1 MFSKILI
8 ANRGEIAVRI
18 ARTAKA
24 MGVQTVAVCSAVDV
38 NALHTHAC
46 DQSVMIGGASPAE
59 SYLNAQRIVEVA
71 LTTGAE
77 AIHPGYGFLSENAE
91 FAELCEAD
99 GIKFI
104 GPSSKVI
111 RAMGLK
117 SSAKTIVEKA
127 GVPLL
132 PGFHGEDQSDEVL
145 VAEASRIGF
154 PLLIKAS
161 AGGGGKGMRVV
172 DRLGDFMTALTGAR
186 REAKNSFN
194 NDHVLLERYIKAPR
208 HIEVQ
213 IFADQQ
219 GNYVHLFERDCS
231 LQRRYQKVI
240 EEAPAPAIS
249 EELRRSLGE
258 TAITVAKAAGY
269 EGAGTVEFI
278 MDEKKNFYFMEMNT
292 RLQVEHPVTEMITGQ
307 DLVEWQLRVA
317 AGEALP
323 KQQKDIKLKGHA
335 VESRVYAENP
345 ARDFLPVSGRIEY
358 LQERKGADAD
368 VRIDSGVQVGDEVG
382 VYYDPMMSKII
393 CWGETRQAALNKLN
407 VALSAYQLAGI
418 QTNINFL
425 RALISVPDFSEAE
438 QQPKNL
444 NTGLINRYI
453 KSLSKSQELISVTAV
468 ALFLAYELRGMFDG
482 QLEPGPSSDL
492 YSPWR
497 HIDGWRLN
505 RDASRVFRLICE
517 DQTHEVLLSLCLNKT
532 QFVFDGSEYEL
543 NSVGY
548 NSDQIQVKVS
558 GKSAEGFV
566 FDGES
571 GVTIFCEGQ
580 TTVISL
586 SQLDLS
592 VEEESGKLLIAPLP
606 GYVRQ
611 ILVAVGDSVQKEQA
625 LVIVEAMKM
634 EHTILSPKSGTVVE
648 IFYSEGD
655 QVLEGVELLAL
666 EEDK

>member
-117 SSAKTIVEKA
+117 SSAKTIVETA

-468 ALFLAYELRGMFDG
+468 ALFLAYELRGLFDG

>member
-91 FAELCEAD
+91 FAELCEAE

-145 VAEASRIGF
+145 VAEASRIEF

-213 IFADQQ
+213 VFADQQ

-517 DQTHEVLLSLCLNKT
+517 DQTHEVFLSLCLNKT

-586 SQLDLS
+586 SQFDLS

>member
-77 AIHPGYGFLSENAE
+77 AIHPGYGVLSENAE
-91 FAELCEAD
+91 FAELCEAE

-172 DRLGDFMTALTGAR
+172 DLLGDFMTALTGAR

-213 IFADQQ
+213 VFADQQ

-517 DQTHEVLLSLCLNKT
+517 DQTHEVFLSLCLNKT

-586 SQLDLS
+586 SQFDLS

>member
-91 FAELCEAD
+91 FAELCEAE

>member
-91 FAELCEAD
+91 LAELCEAE

-132 PGFHGEDQSDEVL
+132 PGFHGADQSDEVL

-249 EELRRSLGE
+249 EEIRRSLGE
-258 TAITVAKAAGY
+258 TAIAVAKAAGY

-278 MDEKKNFYFMEMNT
+278 MDESQHFYFMEMNT

-382 VYYDPMMSKII
+382 VYYYPMMSKII
-393 CWGETRQAALNKLN
+393 CWG
-407 VALSAYQLAGI
+407 
-418 QTNINFL
+418 
-425 RALISVPDFSEAE
+425 
-438 QQPKNL
+438 
-444 NTGLINRYI
+444 
-453 KSLSKSQELISVTAV
+453 
-468 ALFLAYELRGMFDG
+468 
-482 QLEPGPSSDL
+482 
-492 YSPWR
+492 
-497 HIDGWRLN
+497 
-505 RDASRVFRLICE
+505 
-517 DQTHEVLLSLCLNKT
+517 
-532 QFVFDGSEYEL
+532 
-543 NSVGY
+543 
-548 NSDQIQVKVS
+548 
-558 GKSAEGFV
+558 
-566 FDGES
+566 
-571 GVTIFCEGQ
+571 
-580 TTVISL
+580 
-586 SQLDLS
+586 
-592 VEEESGKLLIAPLP
+592 
-606 GYVRQ
+606 
-611 ILVAVGDSVQKEQA
+611 
-625 LVIVEAMKM
+625 
-634 EHTILSPKSGTVVE
+634 
-648 IFYSEGD
+648 
-655 QVLEGVELLAL
+655 
-666 EEDK
+666 

>member
-117 SSAKTIVEKA
+117 SSAKTIVETA

-634 EHTILSPKSGTVVE
+634 EHTILSP
-648 IFYSEGD
+648 
-655 QVLEGVELLAL
+655 
-666 EEDK
+666 

>member
-91 FAELCEAD
+91 FAELCEAE

-117 SSAKTIVEKA
+117 SSAKTIVETA

>member
-24 MGVQTVAVCSAVDV
+24 MGVQTVAVCSAVDA
-38 NALHTHAC
+38 NALHTHVC

-91 FAELCEAD
+91 FAELCEAE

-132 PGFHGEDQSDEVL
+132 PGFHGADQSDEVL

-249 EELRRSLGE
+249 EEIRRSLGE
-258 TAITVAKAAGY
+258 TAIAVAKAAGY

-278 MDEKKNFYFMEMNT
+278 MDESQHFYFMEMNT

-317 AGEALP
+317 AGEVLP

-345 ARDFLPVSGRIEY
+345 ARDFLPVAGRIEY
-358 LQERKGADAD
+358 LQERKGADSD

-382 VYYDPMMSKII
+382 VYYDPMISKII
-393 CWGETRQAALNKLN
+393 CWGETRQAALNKFN
-407 VALSAYQLAGI
+407 VALSAYHLAGI
-418 QTNINFL
+418 QTNTNFL

-438 QQPKNL
+438 QQPQNL
-444 NTGLINRYI
+444 NTGLINRHI
-453 KSLSKSQELISVTAV
+453 KRLSKSQELISVTAV
-468 ALFLAYELRGMFDG
+468 ALFLAYELRGMFDD
-482 QLEPGPSSDL
+482 QLESDPSSDP

-497 HIDGWRLN
+497 HMDGWRLN
-505 RDASRVFRLICE
+505 RDASRVFRLICG
-517 DQTHEVLLSLCLNKT
+517 DQTYEVLLSLCLNKI
-532 QFVFDGSEYEL
+532 QFVFDGAEYEL

-558 GKSAEGFV
+558 GKYAEGFV
-566 FDGES
+566 FEGES

-580 TTVISL
+580 TTVISR
-586 SQLDLS
+586 SQLDLY
-592 VEEESGKLLIAPLP
+592 VEEESGNLLIAPLP

-611 ILVAVGDSVQKEQA
+611 ILVAVGD
-625 LVIVEAMKM
+625 
-634 EHTILSPKSGTVVE
+634 
-648 IFYSEGD
+648 
-655 QVLEGVELLAL
+655 
-666 EEDK
+666 

>member
-24 MGVQTVAVCSAVDV
+24 MGVQTVAVCSAVDA

-117 SSAKTIVEKA
+117 SSAKTIVETA

>member
-145 VAEASRIGF
+145 VAEASRIEF

-194 NDHVLLERYIKAPR
+194 NDHVLLERYIKSPR

-213 IFADQQ
+213 VFADQQ

-586 SQLDLS
+586 SQFDLS
-592 VEEESGKLLIAPLP
+592 LEEESGKLLIAPLP

-634 EHTILSPKSGTVVE
+634 ENPILSPKTGTG
-648 IFYSEGD
+648 SNTH
-655 QVLEGVELLAL
+655 LTPPP
-666 EEDK
+666 

>member
-91 FAELCEAD
+91 FAELCEAE

-145 VAEASRIGF
+145 VAEASRIEF

-586 SQLDLS
+586 SQFDLS

>member
-46 DQSVMIGGASPAE
+46 DQSVMIGGVSPAE

-91 FAELCEAD
+91 FAELCETE

-117 SSAKTIVEKA
+117 SSAKTIVETA

-172 DRLGDFMTALTGAR
+172 DRLGDFMTSLTGAR

-382 VYYDPMMSKII
+382 IYYDPMMSKII

-606 GYVRQ
+606 GCVRK

>member
-117 SSAKTIVEKA
+117 SSAKTIVETA

>member
-24 MGVQTVAVCSAVDV
+24 MGVQTVAVCSAVDA
-38 NALHTHAC
+38 NALHTHVC

-117 SSAKTIVEKA
+117 SSAKTIVETA

>member
-91 FAELCEAD
+91 FAELCEAE

-145 VAEASRIGF
+145 VAEASRIEF

-213 IFADQQ
+213 VFADQQ

-586 SQLDLS
+586 SQFDLS

>member
-24 MGVQTVAVCSAVDV
+24 MGVQTVAVCSAVDA
-38 NALHTHAC
+38 NALHTHVC

-91 FAELCEAD
+91 FAELCEAE

-117 SSAKTIVEKA
+117 SSAKTIVETA

>member
-91 FAELCEAD
+91 FAELCEAE

-145 VAEASRIGF
+145 VAEASRIEF

-213 IFADQQ
+213 VFADQQ